1 MTYTRRIYIYIYT
14 YFVSSSLSECQKI
27 NEERRGEEG
36 RGKRDTW
43 RKRRE
48 KKKKK
53 GGEEGGRV
61 DRVIV
66 KGERARSKAT
76 LEENITRSQNPVRHK
91 GSVSE
96 ICNSG
101 LDKNTIPSSGG

>member
-1 MTYTRRIYIYIYT
+1 M
-14 YFVSSSLSECQKI
+14 EKK
-27 NEERRGEEG
+27 EG
-36 RGKRDTW
+36 
-43 RKRRE
+43 
-48 KKKKK
+48 KKKK

>member
-1 MTYTRRIYIYIYT
+1 MK
-14 YFVSSSLSECQKI
+14 SG
-27 NEERRGEEG
+27 EERKEGE
-36 RGKRDTW
+36 KRDTW
-43 RKRRE
+43 RKRRG
-48 KKKKK
+48 KKKK
-53 GGEEGGRV
+53 GKEEGGRV

>member
-1 MTYTRRIYIYIYT
+1 MK
-14 YFVSSSLSECQKI
+14 SG
-27 NEERRGEEG
+27 EERKGGEKETRGEKG
-36 RGKRDTW
+36 G
-43 RKRRE
+43 E

>member
-1 MTYTRRIYIYIYT
+1 MK
-14 YFVSSSLSECQKI
+14 SG
-27 NEERRGEEG
+27 EERKRGE
-36 RGKRDTW
+36 KRDTW
-43 RKRRE
+43 RKRRG
-48 KKKKK
+48 KKKK

>member
-1 MTYTRRIYIYIYT
+1 MK
-14 YFVSSSLSECQKI
+14 SG
-27 NEERRGEEG
+27 EEKKRGE
-36 RGKRDTW
+36 KRDTW
-43 RKRRE
+43 RKRRG
-48 KKKKK
+48 KKKK

>member
-1 MTYTRRIYIYIYT
+1 MK
-14 YFVSSSLSECQKI
+14 S
-27 NEERRGEEG
+27 GEEKKG
-36 RGKRDTW
+36 GEKRDTW
-43 RKRRE
+43 RKRRG
-48 KKKKK
+48 KKKK